1 MTHLQ
6 NVCHSS
12 MSNNSNT
19 EIMLNIFEFISET
32 QQYKPAG
39 RTGLCKATTTLSADI
54 TQHVPETGIWI
65 HYIWQ

>member
-1 MTHLQ
+1 
-6 NVCHSS
+6 
-12 MSNNSNT
+12 
-19 EIMLNIFEFISET
+19 MLNIFEFISET

-65 HYIWQ
+65 HYI